1 MKSAANTAR
10 IVMQS
15 WAPGARQLLVITLG
29 MLIYTIGFTV
39 FILPHGV
46 VIGGMAGFSTLV
58 FYATAEK
65 VPVAVTMYGVNI
77 LLLLLGARELGR
89 GFVGRTIFGATVLS
103 VMIGATEGYF
113 TSHAPLVTDITL
125 SVTLG
130 AVLLGVGIG
139 LYYSHNGTAGGTDIV
154 AALMAKKY
162 NISVGRVM
170 MIVDMSIVA
179 CSFFLPFDGSLEER
193 VQVRT
198 QTILYGWLSIFLY
211 SYITDVFLKAG
222 RQTVQLLIISTR
234 WHEVG
239 SRIAKETGRGVTTWS
254 GEGFWTG
261 ESRKLMLV
269 WCRKPQLAHMM
280 EIIRD
285 EDPHAYVTDTYVRS
299 VYGNG
304 FDAIPSKKSHSQK
317 ADK

>member
-1 MKSAANTAR
+1 MQKAAVGNKR
-10 IVMQS
+10 NWM
-15 WAPGARQLLVITLG
+15 PGVRQLLVITLG

-58 FYATAEK
+58 FYASGERI
-65 VPVAVTMYGVNI
+65 PVALTMYGVNV

-89 GFVGRTIFGATVLS
+89 GFVGRTIFGATLLS
-103 VMIGATEGYF
+103 LMIGATEGYF
-113 TSHAPLVTDITL
+113 TSHAPLVTDITM

-139 LYYSHNGTAGGTDIV
+139 LYYSHHGTAGGTDII
-154 AALMAKKY
+154 AALMAKRY

-179 CSFFLPFDGSLEER
+179 CSFFLPFEGDMEAR

-211 SYITDVFLKAG
+211 SYITDAFLKAG
-222 RQTVQLLIISTR
+222 RQTVQLLVISTQ
-234 WHEVG
+234 WEAVAH
-239 SRIAKETGRGVTTWS
+239 RISTETGRGVTTWS
-254 GEGFWTG
+254 AEGYWTKQP
-261 ESRKLMLV
+261 RRLMLV
-269 WCRKPQLAHMM
+269 WCRKPQLAQMIA
-280 EIIRD
+280 IIR
-285 EDPHAYVTDTYVRS
+285 EVDPGAYVTDSYVRS
-299 VYGNG
+299 IYGNG
-304 FDAIPSKKSHSQK
+304 FDAMPKKK
-317 ADK
+317 VKVAKD